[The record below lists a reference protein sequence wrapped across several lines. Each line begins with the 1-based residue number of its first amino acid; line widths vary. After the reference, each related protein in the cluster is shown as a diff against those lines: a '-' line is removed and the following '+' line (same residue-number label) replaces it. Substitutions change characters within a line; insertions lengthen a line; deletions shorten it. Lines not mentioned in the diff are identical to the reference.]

1 MKIQILTALIIFVSI
16 TSLAQRIRDIDSI
29 AIHLEG
35 ITKEYPGL
43 KETVEFSVSGV
54 SVKEFV
60 RTLANNHDLN
70 ISVSDDV
77 QGIVINNFSNAKVSD
92 VLIFLC
98 KEYQLSIDFMGSIM
112 SFHSLDQQ
120 EIDRKLALLNA
131 PPRVIYDNSS
141 HFLSLDLKND
151 TLESVIKEI
160 VDMTFVNVLP
170 DPDVRLKP
178 VSVYIRNRPL
188 ESALE
193 MLALSNNLEIEKKG
207 ANFYV
212 IKNKYIPPKPAD
224 GNGISISKKDIKS
237 SIPLQV
243 EVLKSGNLNVVADN
257 ASIKDILKEVSKRSF
272 RPYFL
277 YDEPQGSASIFVENV
292 SFESLLDYILNS
304 SNLTFRQ
311 QDGVYLIGERND
323 EILRTT
329 ELVQLE
335 NRTVESVLEYIPV
348 DMKSGVEV
356 KEFTELNGLVLSGS
370 RPNIEEI
377 KRFLFSIDQVVPV
390 VKIEVMI
397 IDYQKS
403 HGVTAG
409 IDMKLG
415 VGDTPDNSS
424 YAFGGEGANA
434 TLNSNTVNN
443 LLSAF
448 NGFGAVN
455 LGPVQPDFYMTIQ
468 ALETNGNLK
477 VRSTPILSTLNGH
490 ESSLTIG
497 NTEYYLEVNNNIIG
511 TQNPITQQQQI
522 YKAVNADLS
531 LTIKPHVSSDE
542 QVTLEITVNQSDF
555 TARISETAPPG
566 QVTREFKS
574 LIRMRNGEMILLGGL
589 EEKSVTETGQGL
601 PLLSRIPVLKWIFG
615 KRSKIKSKS
624 KLHVFIKPV
633 VIY

>member
-1 MKIQILTALIIFVSI
+1 V
-16 TSLAQRIRDIDSI
+16 
-29 AIHLEG
+29 
-35 ITKEYPGL
+35 
-43 KETVEFSVSGV
+43 V
-54 SVKEFV
+54 SVFPK
-60 RTLANNHDLN
+60 
-70 ISVSDDV
+70 
-77 QGIVINNFSNAKVSD
+77 
-92 VLIFLC
+92 
-98 KEYQLSIDFMGSIM
+98 
-112 SFHSLDQQ
+112 
-120 EIDRKLALLNA
+120 
-131 PPRVIYDNSS
+131 
-141 HFLSLDLKND
+141 KN
-151 TLESVIKEI
+151 
-160 VDMTFVNVLP
+160 
-170 DPDVRLKP
+170 
-178 VSVYIRNRPL
+178 
-188 ESALE
+188 
-193 MLALSNNLEIEKKG
+193 
-207 ANFYV
+207 
-212 IKNKYIPPKPAD
+212 
-224 GNGISISKKDIKS
+224 IKS

>member
-224 GNGISISKKDIKS
+224 GSGISISKK
-237 SIPLQV
+237 
-243 EVLKSGNLNVVADN
+243 
-257 ASIKDILKEVSKRSF
+257 
-272 RPYFL
+272 
-277 YDEPQGSASIFVENV
+277 
-292 SFESLLDYILNS
+292 
-304 SNLTFRQ
+304 
-311 QDGVYLIGERND
+311 
-323 EILRTT
+323 
-329 ELVQLE
+329 
-335 NRTVESVLEYIPV
+335 EY
-348 DMKSGVEV
+348 
-356 KEFTELNGLVLSGS
+356 
-370 RPNIEEI
+370 
-377 KRFLFSIDQVVPV
+377 
-390 VKIEVMI
+390 
-397 IDYQKS
+397 
-403 HGVTAG
+403 
-409 IDMKLG
+409 
-415 VGDTPDNSS
+415 
-424 YAFGGEGANA
+424 
-434 TLNSNTVNN
+434 
-443 LLSAF
+443 
-448 NGFGAVN
+448 
-455 LGPVQPDFYMTIQ
+455 
-468 ALETNGNLK
+468 
-477 VRSTPILSTLNGH
+477 
-490 ESSLTIG
+490 
-497 NTEYYLEVNNNIIG
+497 
-511 TQNPITQQQQI
+511 
-522 YKAVNADLS
+522 
-531 LTIKPHVSSDE
+531 
-542 QVTLEITVNQSDF
+542 
-555 TARISETAPPG
+555 
-566 QVTREFKS
+566 
-574 LIRMRNGEMILLGGL
+574 
-589 EEKSVTETGQGL
+589 
-601 PLLSRIPVLKWIFG
+601 
-615 KRSKIKSKS
+615 
-624 KLHVFIKPV
+624 
-633 VIY
+633 

>member
-1 MKIQILTALIIFVSI
+1 VKNILALTI
-16 TSLAQRIRDIDSI
+16 TILINLTFFGQEAQKIDSI
-29 AIHLEG
+29 RVKL
-35 ITKEYPGL
+35 KELSKDYPGL
-43 KETVEFSVSGV
+43 NESVEFSVSGV

-70 ISVSDDV
+70 ISVAEDV
-77 QGIVINNFSNAKVSD
+77 NGIVVNNFANAKVSD

-98 KEYQLSIDFMGSIM
+98 TEYHLNIVFMGSIM
-112 SFHSLDQQ
+112 AFRSLDERAETERLRQMN
-120 EIDRKLALLNA
+120 RK
-131 PPRVIYDNSS
+131 PRVMYDNSS

-151 TLESVIKEI
+151 TLQSVLKEI
-160 VDMTFVNVLP
+160 IDLTMVNVLA
-170 DPDVRLKP
+170 DPDVRMSQ

-188 ESALE
+188 ESALD
-193 MLALSNNLEIEKKG
+193 MLAMANNLEVEKKG

-212 IKNKYIPPKPAD
+212 LSSKYSPPPKMEGRPT
-224 GNGISISKKDIKS
+224 ISGYDYS
-237 SIPLQV
+237 SIGPLEV
-243 EVLKSGNLNVVADN
+243 EVLKSGNLNVSASN
-257 ASIKDILKEVSKRSF
+257 ASIKDILHAVSRKSF

-277 YDEPQGSASIFVENV
+277 YDEPEGNASVYVENV
-292 SFESLLDYILNS
+292 SFESILDYLLNS

-311 QDGVYLIGERND
+311 QEGVYLIGERKD
-323 EILRTT
+323 EMLRTT

-335 NRTVESVLEYIPV
+335 NRTVESVLEYIPAE
-348 DMKSGVEV
+348 MKSGVEI

-397 IDYQKS
+397 IDYQRS
-403 HGVTAG
+403 HSISAG

-415 VGDTPDNSS
+415 VGETPEKSS
-424 YAFGGEGANA
+424 YSVGSDGAGA
-434 TLNSNTVNN
+434 TLNSTTVNN
-443 LLSAF
+443 LLKAF

-468 ALETNGNLK
+468 ALEANGNLK

-497 NTEYYLEVNNNIIG
+497 NTEYYLEVNNNVIG

-522 YKAVNADLS
+522 FKPVSADLS
-531 LTIKPHVSSDE
+531 LNIKPHVSSDE
-542 QVTLEITVNQSDF
+542 QVTLEITVSQSDF
-555 TARISETAPPG
+555 TARISDTAPPG
-566 QVTREFKS
+566 QVSREFKS
-574 LIRMRNGEMILLGGL
+574 LIRIKNGEMILLGGL
-589 EEKSVTETGQGL
+589 EEKSVNESGRGL
-601 PLLSRIPVLKWIFG
+601 PILSRIPVLKWIFG
-615 KRSKIKSKS
+615 SRTKSKSKS